1 MEIMVLKFRG
11 IELLTSQHK
20 SLVHV
25 FKVRK
30 VKDNGNFASRRKTGK
45 LNEGG
50 IRSDFSFYAKYFKE
64 VDRSLEGSWKVLN
77 GTLLDATDK
86 TYGWT
91 KGPLRHV
98 VTC

>member
-64 VDRSLEGSWKVLN
+64 VDRSLEGSWKVS
-77 GTLLDATDK
+77 TDK

-91 KGPLRHV
+91 KGPIRHI